1 VFGAQRFPPALQELI
16 DEGYVTAISED
27 KTADLFATASTKFS
41 STLYKSLALS
51 GAIAGVTSLN
61 MEEVFTNMPVVN
73 GHSAI
78 RSCRGRLV
86 DRIRVERWF
95 ADVGLLWLQI
105 GRSELARDTS
115 WTRPLKK
122 HTR

>member
-1 VFGAQRFPPALQELI
+1 LVFGAQRFPPALQELI

-61 MEEVFTNMPVVN
+61 MEEVFTNMPVV
-73 GHSAI
+73 GIRRFEVAAADLLAESAAI
-78 RSCRGRLV
+78 VRRC
-86 DRIRVERWF
+86 W
-95 ADVGLLWLQI
+95 
-105 GRSELARDTS
+105 TS
-115 WTRPLKK
+115 MASNWTR
-122 HTR
+122 